1 MVGTIKTPH
10 LPKGRVRNLII
21 GEKYEKLL
29 ENAAIKHNF
38 ELICLKNNQ
47 YCDERLS
54 GHTDLAAVHIG
65 GNELVCRRYL
75 KNTEAHRR
83 LNELGVNVEFVDNCL
98 SPEYPDDASLN
109 FCVVGSKV
117 LMNPKTADAQTV
129 KKLTRTLAYC
139 KQGYTKCTV
148 CVVDENSIITEDK
161 GVSLC
166 ARNAGIEVLEISS
179 CGILLDGYP
188 NGFIGGASFKLAPD
202 ILAFTGAISDTYI
215 MNEIETFLSARN
227 IKAVYLNDTP
237 AIDIGSAIPITEEVT
252 DTVSL

>member
-1 MVGTIKTPH
+1 MIGTIKTPH
-10 LPKGRVRNLII
+10 LLKGRVRHLII

-29 ENAAIKHNF
+29 KNAAIEYNF
-38 ELICLKNNQ
+38 ELICLENNR

-65 GNELVCRRYL
+65 GNELVCRQYL
-75 KNTEAHRR
+75 RNTEAHRH
-83 LNELGVNVEFVDNCL
+83 LNSLGVNVEFIDNCL

-109 FCVVGSKV
+109 FCVVGGKV
-117 LMNPKTADAQTV
+117 LMNPKTADGQTV
-129 KKLTRTLAYC
+129 KRLTNTPIYC
-139 KQGYTKCTV
+139 KQGYTKCSV

-161 GVSLC
+161 GVALC
-166 ARNAGIEVLEISS
+166 ARNAGLEVLEIPS
-179 CGILLDGYP
+179 CGIVLDGYP
-188 NGFIGGASFKLAPD
+188 NGFIGGASFKIAPD

-237 AIDIGSAIPITEEVT
+237 AIDIGSAIPITEEFT